1 MSMYVY
7 VFIFWYLYIA
17 CNKNVACC
25 RFLEQ
30 SCMFVHI
37 YERPDRRR
45 HCCSRLATP
54 FREIQSPQAA
64 ECEAAL
70 EEANTIEKKDTEASK
85 GTPYT
90 SIYKIPCILSD
101 FSAKLAF
108 SCYKLAYC
116 SLTFLAAA
124 DDLPKDFGALLA
136 SLQTKMREL
145 KAGQHWAT
153 G

>member
-1 MSMYVY
+1 MS
-7 VFIFWYLYIA
+7 
-17 CNKNVACC
+17 
-25 RFLEQ
+25 
-30 SCMFVHI
+30 VHI

-90 SIYKIPCILSD
+90 SIYKIPCILSG

-116 SLTFLAAA
+116 SFTFLAGA
-124 DDLPKDFGALLA
+124 DDLLKDFGALLA